1 MPRPKT
7 PPYSLT
13 RQLIRQSWNKY
24 NLFNLSRKQAPSIHG
39 KTMFQQKWEAKK
51 ETRAYHGA
59 HLNERAFKSG
69 WDRRLV
75 GVTTPSGS
83 LSNAQS
89 RGGFLRRQG
98 RDDGSAAATTPLAS
112 QTFASLERRLDTA
125 VFRAMFASSTKQAR
139 QLCVHGRVRVNGAV
153 VRQPSLEL
161 KPGDVFQVDPEAVV
175 MCVSPPTEM
184 AASTST
190 TTAAAD
196 DAAESSSEAAEADA
210 DSDADAST
218 DAAATD
224 AGESSTP
231 IGQKSAARRAAWLEI
246 GAHNFHPKPFMGAFA
261 FVPAYLEVAF
271 DTCSA
276 VYLRDPVARPGRT
289 EVPSPFGPQTHALA
303 YSYYQRNGR

>member
-13 RQLIRQSWNKY
+13 RQLLRQSWNKY
-24 NLFNLSRKQAPSIHG
+24 NLFNLSRKQTPQIHG

-59 HLNERAFKSG
+59 HLNERQFKTS

-75 GVTTPSGS
+75 GVTTPVGG
-83 LSNAQS
+83 LGNAQS
-89 RGGFLRRQG
+89 RGGYVRRG
-98 RDDGSAAATTPLAS
+98 GKEEGSAAANTPLAS
-112 QTFASLERRLDTA
+112 QTFASLERRLDVA
-125 VFRAMFASSTKQAR
+125 VFRAMFASSARQAR
-139 QLCVHGRVRVNGAV
+139 QLCVHGKVKVNGEV
-153 VRQPSLEL
+153 CRQPSREL
-161 KPGDVFQVDPEAVV
+161 KAGDVFAVDPEAVM

-184 AASTST
+184 SATTT
-190 TTAAAD
+190 TTAT
-196 DAAESSSEAAEADA
+196 SSEGQEAEVEAG
-210 DSDADAST
+210 
-218 DAAATD
+218 AATE
-224 AGESSTP
+224 ESTADEAATSDDT
-231 IGQKSAARRAAWLEI
+231 GSSATGNKSAARRQAWLDI
-246 GAHNFHPKPFMGAFA
+246 GASNFHPKPFMSAFA
-261 FVPAYLEVAF
+261 FVPAYLEVAY